1 MDKFEKLFAEF
12 PCTLTDELVKKNVA
26 TILAQHTEENNTR
39 DVWMQCLHQDR
50 KSTRL
55 NSSH

>member
-1 MDKFEKLFAEF
+1 MKIDVV
-12 PCTLTDELVKKNVA
+12 TLANAKAGSLELADAVFGLPSRPD
-26 TILAQHTEENNTR
+26 I
-39 DVWMQCLHQDR
+39 LHQDR